1 MDTFKRRN
9 FLKKGTLAA
18 LAASGGLA
26 ACQSADNENQAQK
39 TRKSDKVFRWKMV
52 TTWPPHFPVLGENVD
67 KFARLVEKMTDGRI
81 QIQVYGAGELIPAYE
96 VFEAVSLGAVE
107 LGHSAPYYWAGRVQA
122 SQFFASIPFGMNSQ
136 QMIAWILG
144 GGGLQLWQEVY
155 APFNIVPYL
164 GGCTGMQMGGWFNRE
179 INNINDFKGL
189 IMRIPGLGGKVVKKI
204 GGSPITVAGAEIYTN
219 LERGV
224 IDACEWIGP
233 FHDYL
238 LGLHRVAK
246 YYYYPGWQEP
256 GTPLE
261 VLVNKNA
268 LAELPDDL
276 KAILETAIMH
286 LHTTIF
292 AEAEAKNAEY
302 LEKLIQEEKKE
313 LRRFPADVLAAMNEQ
328 LLEVVREMIATDPVS
343 KKVYESYENFRQ
355 RAIRYSEATEQ
366 SFYRDLQSAKS
377 ALKI

>member
-1 MDTFKRRN
+1 MDTLQRRE
-9 FLKKGTLAA
+9 FIKKGVAVAVGT
-18 LAASGGLA
+18 SSFLA
-26 ACQSADNENQAQK
+26 ACKQTTNQQSQAS
-39 TRKSDKVFRWKMV
+39 RKSDKVFRWKMA

-67 KFARLVEKMTDGRI
+67 NFAKLVEKMSDGRI

-96 VFEAVSLGAVE
+96 VFEAVSMNAIQM
-107 LGHSAPYYWAGRVQA
+107 GHSAPYYWAGRVQA

-136 QMIAWILG
+136 QMIAWILA
-144 GGGLQLWQEVY
+144 GGGLELWRQTY
-155 APFNIVPYL
+155 APFNIIPYL

-179 INNINDFKGL
+179 INSLTDFQGL
-189 IMRIPGLGGKVVKKI
+189 IMRIPGLGGKVIKKI
-204 GGSPITVAGAEIYTN
+204 GGSTISVAGGEIYTN

-261 VLVNKNA
+261 TLVNRNA
-268 LAELPDDL
+268 FEELPPDL
-276 KAILETAIMH
+276 QAILEAAMMY

-292 AEAEAKNAEY
+292 AQIEARNAAY
-302 LEKLIQEEKKE
+302 LEKIIKEEKKE
-313 LRRFPADVLAAMNEQ
+313 LRRFPPEVLSVMREK
-328 LLEVVREMIATDPVS
+328 LLEVIREMIATDPLS

-355 RAIRYSEATEQ
+355 QAIRYSEATEK
-366 SFYRDLQSAKS
+366 SFYSDLQSTKS
-377 ALKI
+377 AI